1 MRSQT
6 MSESRFFIAAD
17 HPAFAG
23 HFPGRP
29 IVPGVVLLDH
39 ALHAIGQATGLPVE
53 TGQLGQAK
61 FLSPVG
67 PDSELAVR
75 FEQTATGS
83 IRFDVLQGERKVAS
97 GVITPRAV
105 A

>member
-1 MRSQT
+1 MT
-6 MSESRFFIAAD
+6 ESRFFIAAD

-53 TGQLGQAK
+53 GGQLGQAK
-61 FLSPVG
+61 FLNPVG

-75 FEQTATGS
+75 FETSPTGS
-83 IRFDVLQGERKVAS
+83 IRFEVRQGETKVAS
-97 GVITPRAV
+97 GVVTSRTV